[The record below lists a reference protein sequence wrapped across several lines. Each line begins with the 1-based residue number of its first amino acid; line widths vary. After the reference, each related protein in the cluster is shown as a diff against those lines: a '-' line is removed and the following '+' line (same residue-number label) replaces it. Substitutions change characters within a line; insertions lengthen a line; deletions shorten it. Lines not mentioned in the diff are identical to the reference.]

1 MKTPSEGKDIVNAN
15 KTFQFYFSDND
26 LKVVKDKD
34 GNTPQMTSDDTF
46 LLGFVGG
53 IQVYNDRSLADR
65 TRFTIK
71 NSDLPSD
78 LGYAIVNKR
87 FVEVGGS
94 NDTNMVK
101 VVSMEVWGVK
111 ENKDNLNLS
120 TEQWSV
126 LMAEINKLN
135 PNLKSKTNLF
145 NSTL

>member
-1 MKTPSEGKDIVNAN
+1 MKTSSEGKDILNAN

-53 IQVYNDRSLADR
+53 IQVYNDRSLPDR

-78 LGYAIVNKR
+78 LGYAIMNKR
-87 FVEVGGS
+87 FLEVGGS
-94 NDTNMVK
+94 DDTNMVK

-111 ENKDNLNLS
+111 ENQDNLNLS

-126 LMAEINKLN
+126 LMAEISKLN